1 MVIDFSNRMT
11 SNEVS
16 SEIVKLEREVS
27 ELKREYKNL
36 LARAQVNYFWK
47 LSN

>member
-1 MVIDFSNRMT
+1 MT

-36 LARAQVNYFWK
+36 LAKAQVRPQVDCVGSLTK
-47 LSN
+47 I

>member
-1 MVIDFSNRMT
+1 MT

-36 LARAQVNYFWK
+36 LAKAQVNFDVYWNIE
-47 LSN
+47 SNI